1 MDHDQV
7 CSLLSCI
14 QRIQSCVMGQVFH
27 YELQTMQTVYYLS
40 LCMCNVLL
48 LAQANNFVVFDQ
60 FFSTCVGK

>member
-1 MDHDQV
+1 
-7 CSLLSCI
+7 
-14 QRIQSCVMGQVFH
+14 MGQVFH

-60 FFSTCVGK
+60 FFSTCVGKWGCK